1 MSKIF
6 NYKKFQ
12 ILHQDNAIVVVYKP
26 SGMLSVPYEG
36 SHEKTAIDTLET
48 IMRKNGTWKNS
59 HKPYA
64 VHRLDKETS
73 GVMVFALSEP
83 VKEKLMN
90 NWHKDVTERIY
101 IAVAE
106 TPKNKRD
113 YIEKEGTIDL
123 PLAQNAY
130 HLSYVPKTHDPSIK
144 TENARTHYKILKSNF
159 DYSIFELQLDTG
171 RKNQIRAHLSY
182 MKYTLAGDKNY
193 HSKTNPF
200 GRLCLHAKSLAFIH
214 PVNGKEVKFE
224 VGAPVEWYK
233 LLEEKT
239 SSAKSTGQRKS
250 AHKNS
255 SKQNLEQMQKN
266 FVSNKKLRGMDF
278 IQRGQKSH

>member
-1 MSKIF
+1 MSRIF
-6 NYKKFQ
+6 NHKKFQ

-106 TPKNKRD
+106 TPKNKRH

-144 TENARTHYKILKSNF
+144 TENARTHYKILNSNS

-233 LLEEKT
+233 LLEEKP
-239 SSAKSTGQRKS
+239 SSAKSTDQRKS